1 MLVYSNEPYKP
12 DKLNKQV
19 KAEIRKL
26 FKEVM
31 DDWLLQVNYFIEVG
45 SLNHLQAEQKA
56 LQQYRGWSKRLEQLL
71 ADED

>member
-1 MLVYSNEPYKP
+1 MFVYSNEPYKP
-12 DKLNKQV
+12 DKLNKHV
-19 KAEIRKL
+19 KADIRKL